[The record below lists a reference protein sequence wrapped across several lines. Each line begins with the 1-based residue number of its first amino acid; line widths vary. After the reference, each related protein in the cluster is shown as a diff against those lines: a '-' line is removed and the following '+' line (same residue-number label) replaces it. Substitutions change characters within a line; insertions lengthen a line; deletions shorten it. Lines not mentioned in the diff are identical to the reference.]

1 MLYENFSKGINIG
14 GWLSQYEFIAD
25 QPLTPENLKKHFN
38 SFITETYIK
47 RIAGWG
53 FDHIRLPVSGYL
65 VYDPKSDSL
74 NTDTVNRIHQC
85 IEWCRNY
92 HLNIVLDLHDVWG
105 NVYGA
110 MQDLAPLLSDAS
122 LQNRFLKIWH
132 LLAEEFKTID
142 KPVLLF
148 ELLNEVSDAS
158 GAYSDHDVTG
168 KAFNPKDIPSF
179 AWNKLCQKAVHKIRK
194 SDPDR
199 WILIGS
205 NGQNSVVYLKEIQLI
220 NDPYVFYNFHFYDP
234 QVFTHQRACFSEEM
248 LEYNKVV
255 SYPDDISGFITYLQ
269 THPQYY
275 SKYALVANERRNDKA
290 LMEKLLQY
298 AIDFI
303 NTTGKEL
310 YCGEFG
316 VINTAP
322 VTDAAKWLHDFVE
335 IMDRH
340 HIGHAQWNYKYLD
353 FGLLDLEGKP
363 VSDLYKKVI
372 SYCCSQGNL

>member
-14 GWLSQYEFIAD
+14 GWLSQYEFIAE
-25 QPLTPENLKKHFN
+25 QPLTPENLKKHFD
-38 SFITETYIK
+38 SFITETDIK
-47 RIAGWG
+47 QIAGWG
-53 FDHIRLPVSGYL
+53 FDHVRLPVSGYL
-65 VYDPKSDSL
+65 VYDPESDSL
-74 NTDTVNRIHQC
+74 NPDTIHRIHQC
-85 IEWCRNY
+85 IEWCLNY

-110 MQDLAPLLSDAS
+110 MKNLMPLLSDVS

-132 LLAEEFKTID
+132 LLAEEFKNVS

-158 GAYSDHDVTG
+158 GAYPDNDVTG
-168 KAFNPKDIPSF
+168 NSFNPKDIPSF
-179 AWNKLCQKAVHKIRK
+179 AWNKLCQKAVHEIRK

-205 NGQNSVVYLKEIQLI
+205 NGQNSVVYLKELQLI

-248 LEYNKVV
+248 CEYNKVV

-275 SKYALVANERRNDKA
+275 SKHALVANESRNDKA
-290 LMEKLLQY
+290 LMDRLMQY
-298 AIDFI
+298 AIDFMD
-303 NTTGKEL
+303 TAGKEL

-316 VINTAP
+316 VIDMAP
-322 VTDAAKWLHDFVE
+322 VTDAAEWLRDLSA
-335 IMDRH
+335 IMDMY

-363 VSDLYKKVI
+363 VSDLYKKV
-372 SYCCSQGNL
+372 LTFH